1 MKLSLPFF
9 RAGRHAVTAL
19 VILVVILSVALSYA
33 GVLGAFSRTPSVA
46 ASQLPVY
53 LDASKPVQ
61 ARVNDL
67 LARMTLAEK
76 TGQMV
81 QIEVTQVTDTNNT
94 CTSQGGFN
102 MPNPV
107 CMQKIFID
115 NHAGSVLAG
124 GTDIPVDTT
133 HSGGVGNTGQDWAT
147 EDNIMQQYPI
157 QNSPLHISVLFCVHA
172 PPRFGP
178 PLPRPPL
185 PAAVLSG

>member
-1 MKLSLPFF
+1 MKLSLPVF

-33 GVLGAFSRTPSVA
+33 GVTGAFSRTPSVA

-53 LDASKPVQ
+53 LDASIPIQ

-67 LARMTLAEK
+67 LAHMTLAEK

-94 CTSQGGFN
+94 RTSQGGFN
-102 MPNPV
+102 KPNPV
-107 CMQKIFID
+107 CMQKIFLD

-124 GTDIPVDTT
+124 GTGIPVGTT
-133 HSGGVGNTGQDWAT
+133 KPGGGGKTGK
-147 EDNIMQQYPI
+147 NR
-157 QNSPLHISVLFCVHA
+157 A
-172 PPRFGP
+172 PR
-178 PLPRPPL
+178 
-185 PAAVLSG
+185 

>member
-9 RAGRHAVTAL
+9 LAGRRAVTTL

-33 GVLGAFSRTPSVA
+33 GVTGAFSRTPSAA
-46 ASQLPVY
+46 ASQLSVY

-94 CTSQGGFN
+94 CTSQGAFN
-102 MPNPV
+102 MPNPA
-107 CMQKIFID
+107 CMQKIFMS
-115 NHAGSVLAG
+115 NNAA
-124 GTDIPVDTT
+124 PV
-133 HSGGVGNTGQDWAT
+133 
-147 EDNIMQQYPI
+147 
-157 QNSPLHISVLFCVHA
+157 
-172 PPRFGP
+172 
-178 PLPRPPL
+178 
-185 PAAVLSG
+185 